1 MKKFIAGLIMVLM
14 SISFASAEEEIGK
27 VVTIVGDVDI
37 SSADGKKFIPE
48 VGTFIKNDSKIRT
61 GKKSY
66 MELLLNDGSKI
77 FIREVTALNISSLK
91 MKETDPPTK
100 VRMVTGKIRITMKK
114 MFKSRSLLLRTPT
127 AVAGV
132 RGTDFGAIVSKNETK
147 IAVFN
152 GQVEVANSEKDIL
165 KSFVVR
171 EKEEVS
177 VIKDA
182 PPSEPRLVPQNILET
197 WFDQYDIDE
206 KNRVILKKS
215 REHGILD
222 NLLRKKD
229 F

>member
-1 MKKFIAGLIMVLM
+1 MKKFINALIMVLM
-14 SISFASAEEEIGK
+14 SVSLVFAEEDIGR
-27 VVTIVGDVDI
+27 VVAIVGDADI
-37 SSADGKKFIPE
+37 SSSDGKKFTPE
-48 VGTFIKNDSKIRT
+48 IGTLIQNDFKIRT

-66 MELLLNDGSKI
+66 MELLLNDGSKV
-77 FIREVTALNISSLK
+77 FVRELTVLNLSGLK
-91 MKETDPPTK
+91 MKESDPPTK
-100 VRMVTGKIRITMKK
+100 MRIITGKLRITMKK

-132 RGTDFGAIVSKNETK
+132 RGTDFGAIVSRNETR
-147 IAVFN
+147 IAVFT

-165 KSFVVR
+165 KSYVVK

-177 VIKDA
+177 VKKDV
-182 PPSEPRLVPQNILET
+182 PPSEPRLVPQNVLES

-206 KNRVILKKS
+206 KSRIIIKRE
-215 REHGILD
+215 REHGIID